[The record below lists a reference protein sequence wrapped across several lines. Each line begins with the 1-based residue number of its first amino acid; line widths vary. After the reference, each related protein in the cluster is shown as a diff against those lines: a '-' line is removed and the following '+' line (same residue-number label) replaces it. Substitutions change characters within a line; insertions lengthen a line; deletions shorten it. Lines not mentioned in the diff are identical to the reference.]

1 MPVRYSDLLRAKTA
15 GLFVLML
22 SLMLIYQ
29 ALYVRATAP
38 GQWSALFFN
47 GSKFAHPNVPNFGYI
62 YPNSSGYD
70 GQWYRTLELDPL
82 LTKGFTQYLDNA
94 RLRSRRIL
102 ISAIAGALGRESYP
116 ASDYWFIA
124 ITDIT
129 MALGGLCF
137 IRLAKDY
144 CPPLT
149 AAILY
154 LFIPAIP
161 ASTDRMVVDG
171 PAVAGFLA
179 VLLFFRERRTVP
191 LMLVLAALPLV
202 RESSL
207 TVTGG
212 VALAYFLAADFKKML
227 LSAATAL
234 PTIAWWIYEALRTP
248 YVDATHLFSI
258 PLVPQA
264 LRLFTLI
271 PRPASPLVALALY
284 AIDFVAMACLL
295 IAFVLFGNMMIR
307 ELQRARVEGETWI
320 VLPVAVLAAFAGSPE
335 ILKDPSGFMRIDSM
349 LIAWAGLQLMRM
361 RLAWAVA
368 YLPAS
373 SAGLLMFRV
382 KPLLSLVGVNW

>member
-1 MPVRYSDLLRAKTA
+1 
-15 GLFVLML
+15 
-22 SLMLIYQ
+22 
-29 ALYVRATAP
+29 
-38 GQWSALFFN
+38 
-47 GSKFAHPNVPNFGYI
+47 
-62 YPNSSGYD
+62 
-70 GQWYRTLELDPL
+70 
-82 LTKGFTQYLDNA
+82 
-94 RLRSRRIL
+94 
-102 ISAIAGALGRESYP
+102 
-116 ASDYWFIA
+116 
-124 ITDIT
+124 
-129 MALGGLCF
+129 
-137 IRLAKDY
+137 
-144 CPPLT
+144 
-149 AAILY
+149 
-154 LFIPAIP
+154 
-161 ASTDRMVVDG
+161 
-171 PAVAGFLA
+171 
-179 VLLFFRERRTVP
+179 
-191 LMLVLAALPLV
+191 
-202 RESSL
+202 
-207 TVTGG
+207 
-212 VALAYFLAADFKKML
+212 ML